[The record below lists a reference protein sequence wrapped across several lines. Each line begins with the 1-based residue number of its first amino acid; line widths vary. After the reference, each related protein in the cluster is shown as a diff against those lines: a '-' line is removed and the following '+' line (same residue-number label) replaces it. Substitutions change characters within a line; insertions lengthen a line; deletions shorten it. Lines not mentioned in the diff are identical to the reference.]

1 METYL
6 STVLSNQ
13 SPIKGFKFKTIIK
26 GLCRVDGM
34 VSQEYDKYE
43 KIVELAKRRGFFWP
57 SFEIYGGV
65 AGFYDL
71 GPLGTLLKNNIV
83 QLWREFFI
91 IRHMDMVVEIET
103 PVITPKVVFEAS
115 GHLQHFTDPIVECTS
130 CKRKFRADQL
140 IEEALKIKAE
150 GRSVEELTKIIR
162 DNNIRCPSCGG
173 DLGEVRVFNL
183 LFQTFIGPYTQNT
196 AFLRPEAAQGMFTS
210 FKRVHTVMRERLPL
224 GIAQIGRVA
233 RNEISPRQ
241 GMVRLRE
248 FTIMEVEFFFDPEEP
263 GDPPFSRFEGK
274 LRILTA
280 DAKIKGE
287 ERPEAYGV
295 EEAVQEG
302 VVKNSWLAYWMTV
315 AREYIKALGVPEEH
329 MYFEEKLPHE
339 RAHYATQTFDQLVK
353 ISRWGWI
360 EVSGHA
366 YRGDYDLLGHMKY
379 SGQDLTVFKK
389 FEEPIIRKVEKV
401 FVNKAVIGRLF
412 KEKSAEVLK
421 LLGGIS
427 IDLIKKALAEGKEN
441 IEVNGF
447 KVPLSAIKIKLI
459 EEKVAGRRF
468 IPHVVEPSFGAERLV
483 LVILDHAYTEEEG
496 RIVLKIPPQIAPIKL
511 AIFPL
516 VTKEPLVS
524 IAKKVYYNALAEGIP
539 AVYDDSGSIG
549 RRYARADEVGIPYA
563 VTVDYQTL
571 EDKTVT
577 IRERDTRAQ
586 VRVNLSEVTNKIK
599 KLIYT

>member
-1 METYL
+1 MNREHD
-6 STVLSNQ
+6 
-13 SPIKGFKFKTIIK
+13 K
-26 GLCRVDGM
+26 
-34 VSQEYDKYE
+34 YDKV
-43 KIVELAKRRGFFWP
+43 VELAKRRGFFWP

-71 GPLGTLLKNNIV
+71 GPLGTLLKNNIIR
-83 QLWREFFI
+83 LWREFFI

-103 PVITPKVVFEAS
+103 PVITPGVVFEAS
-115 GHLQHFTDPIVECTS
+115 GHLHHFTDPIVECTS
-130 CKRKFRADQL
+130 CRRKFRADQL
-140 IEEALKIKAE
+140 IEEALNIKVE
-150 GRSVEELTKIIR
+150 GRSAEELTEIIR
-162 DNNIRCPSCGG
+162 ENNVRCPFCSG

-183 LFQTFIGPYTQNT
+183 LFQTFIGPYTQNK
-196 AFLRPEAAQGMFTS
+196 AYLRPEAAQGMFTS
-210 FKRVHTVMRERLPL
+210 FKRVHTVMREKLPL

-263 GDPPFSRFEGK
+263 GEPPLSRFGGN

-280 DAKIKGE
+280 DAKVKGE
-287 ERPEAYGV
+287 EGPKTYGV

-302 VVKNSWLAYWMTV
+302 IIKNKWLAYWMAV
-315 AREYIKALGVPEEH
+315 ARDFIKALGVPENH

-339 RAHYATQTFDQLVK
+339 RAHYATQTFDQLVR

-366 YRGDYDLLGHMKY
+366 YRGDYDLQGHMRY

-389 FEEPIIRKVEKV
+389 FEKPVTRKVEKV
-401 FVNKAVIGRLF
+401 FVNKVVIGRLF

-421 LLGGIS
+421 LLESVGT
-427 IDLIKKALAEGKEN
+427 DLIKEALSKGESY
-441 IEVNGF
+441 IEIKGF
-447 KVPLSAIKIKLI
+447 KVPASAVEVRVI
-459 EEKVAGRRF
+459 EEKVVGRKF

-483 LVILDHAYTEEEG
+483 LMVLDHAYTEEEE
-496 RIVLKIPPQIAPIKL
+496 RVVLKVPHHIAPIKL
-511 AIFPL
+511 AVFPL
-516 VTKEPLVS
+516 VAKEPLVS
-524 IAKKVYYNALAEGIP
+524 IAKELFSKALAEGIP
-539 AVYDDSGSIG
+539 AIYDDSGSIG
-549 RRYARADEVGIPYA
+549 RRYARADEVGVPYA
-563 VTVDYQTL
+563 VTVDYQTP

-586 VRVNLSEVTNKIK
+586 VRVGLSEVVSRIK
-599 KLIYT
+599 ELVHA